1 VLVEQ
6 EHRRLSNLERRE
18 DIAPG
23 ARRALYLGPLNARTF
38 RARRAL
44 VSKSS
49 SSITLDSFDL
59 AILSILQRDNMTP
72 QRVIGEAVSLSALA
86 VQRRI
91 QRMEEAG
98 VIQANVA
105 VVDPTQVGQPITIFV
120 EVEVISETAEL
131 IDATNQE
138 LAAVPEVQQCY
149 YVTG

>member
-1 VLVEQ
+1 
-6 EHRRLSNLERRE
+6 
-18 DIAPG
+18 
-23 ARRALYLGPLNARTF
+23 
-38 RARRAL
+38 